1 MDDPLRAPWAKSRTG
16 RARNANRAPSRFA
29 VRDARLA
36 DRLEV
41 RFATQKL
48 TSNGC
53 PAAVQQRGAI
63 QGDVITR
70 PGEVIFAGCCHWRQR
85 GWVGRGLARPDR
97 QSFSQG
103 PAIVQLVGASAE
115 IAMAGS
121 HRRMLVVDF
130 GGSQYSASARRT
142 ASRRPLLSASFCV
155 SRKALRAA
163 GSGAIASETAATI
176 RKHGRNQ
183 SNSGPGRRKAPNCS
197 STCPTIHGA
206 PSPTP

>member
-1 MDDPLRAPWAKSRTG
+1 MDDPQRAPWAKSRTG

-36 DRLEV
+36 DRLGV

-63 QGDVITR
+63 QGDAITR
-70 PGEVIFAGCCHWRQR
+70 SGEVIFAGCCHWRQR

-103 PAIVQLVGASAE
+103 LAIVQLVGASAE

-130 GGSQYSASARRT
+130 GGLAISGERPQDGVETPAFERILLRLQKGAARGRVGRDRFGRSGQVF
-142 ASRRPLLSASFCV
+142 ANMIEINQIAALVAELL
-155 SRKALRAA
+155 LDLPDDPWRA
-163 GSGAIASETAATI
+163 
-176 RKHGRNQ
+176 
-183 SNSGPGRRKAPNCS
+183 
-197 STCPTIHGA
+197 
-206 PSPTP
+206 SPTA